1 MKNSKM
7 QIGVGDVPITP
18 LAYKYI
24 NQVLKSRR
32 ITYGKFIQAFE
43 KEIAKLHAVKYAI
56 FCNSGTSALQV
67 ALHALKKKYGW
78 KNNDEVIVPAI
89 TFVATVNIVLQ
100 NNMRPIFTDVT
111 SHDYMLDPQL
121 LESAITPKTRA
132 IIPVHIGGLPAD
144 MTPIMKIAKKYNLKI
159 IEDSCETMFAK
170 YNGQPVGSFGDF
182 SCFSTYAAHTLVT
195 GVGGFVCTSDS
206 NLAIIAKSLLNHGR
220 DGIYI
225 GIDDDLG
232 KKGKAL
238 FKVVDKRFSFIDV
251 GYSYRATEFE
261 GALGLAQLKDWKK
274 LISARQANA
283 KYLTHNLNDLS
294 KFLQLPQIR
303 KGSEHIFMFY
313 PIMIKDK
320 RIKRTELV
328 FFLEDNGIETRYLL
342 PLLNQPVYKNM
353 WGNIEDKFP
362 AAKNISRNGF
372 YIGSHPGITQ
382 TELRYIVDKFH
393 EFFKKYQ

>member
-1 MKNSKM
+1 
-7 QIGVGDVPITP
+7 
-18 LAYKYI
+18 
-24 NQVLKSRR
+24 
-32 ITYGKFIQAFE
+32 
-43 KEIAKLHAVKYAI
+43 
-56 FCNSGTSALQV
+56 
-67 ALHALKKKYGW
+67 
-78 KNNDEVIVPAI
+78 
-89 TFVATVNIVLQ
+89 
-100 NNMRPIFTDVT
+100 
-111 SHDYMLDPQL
+111 
-121 LESAITPKTRA
+121 
-132 IIPVHIGGLPAD
+132 
-144 MTPIMKIAKKYNLKI
+144 
-159 IEDSCETMFAK
+159 MFAK

>member
-1 MKNSKM
+1 M